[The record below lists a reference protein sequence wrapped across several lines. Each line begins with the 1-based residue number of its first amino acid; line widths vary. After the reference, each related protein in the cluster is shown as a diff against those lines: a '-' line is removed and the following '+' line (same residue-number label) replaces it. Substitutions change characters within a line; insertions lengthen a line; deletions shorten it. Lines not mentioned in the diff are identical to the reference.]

1 MMGIKTKVIIQCSRH
16 FSHFVF
22 IVFLKFCM
30 QVQICLESDL
40 YLISPWRLL
49 YNKIS
54 DLSIKLMQNMKYKNT
69 TSTEL
74 TKMFQKIKFNTI
86 VSHITTTSLCLTCV
100 AFITTTYFFQ
110 TQLFSLML
118 LLFQTYLC
126 LKPLTSQQPTR
137 WG

>member
-1 MMGIKTKVIIQCSRH
+1 MMGIKTKATIQWSRH
-16 FSHFVF
+16 FSYFVF

-30 QVQICLESDL
+30 QVQICLKSDL

-49 YNKIS
+49 CNMIS
-54 DLSIKLMQNMKYKNT
+54 DLSINLMQNIKYKNT

>member
-1 MMGIKTKVIIQCSRH
+1 MFKTLFTLCIYSVFQILHASANLSWKWFVLDKSLKVIMQQDFR
-16 FSHFVF
+16 FVH
-22 IVFLKFCM
+22 
-30 QVQICLESDL
+30 Q
-40 YLISPWRLL
+40 
-49 YNKIS
+49 
-54 DLSIKLMQNMKYKNT
+54 LMQNIKYKNT